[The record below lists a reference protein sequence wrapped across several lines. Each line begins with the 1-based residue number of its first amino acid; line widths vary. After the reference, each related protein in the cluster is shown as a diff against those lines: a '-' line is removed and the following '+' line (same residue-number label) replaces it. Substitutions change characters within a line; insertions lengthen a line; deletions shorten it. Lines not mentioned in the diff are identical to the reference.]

1 MSYFLPH
8 IAAMEGYV
16 PGEQPDEGG
25 FVKLNT
31 NENPYPPSPRVIEQL
46 RATDLDALR
55 LYPDPEATGVRRRL
69 ASLFGVDVDQTMIG
83 NGSDELLSIILRC
96 FAGRG
101 DAVAYPVPTYSYYKK
116 LIHIQGATEA
126 TVPFGPEFELP
137 PLLADTGARLILLAN
152 PNSPSGTLIPMAA
165 IESLATIHPGIVVVD
180 EAYVDFAA
188 TGCIELLEHCP
199 NVIVLRTM
207 SKSFSLAGMRLGF
220 ALAAAELITGMW
232 KVKDNYNVNRLGLV
246 AAEAAIDDI
255 GWMRENARRICATR
269 DELSA
274 TLQRLGFHVWKSS
287 ANFVFA
293 RVPKTAALSARSIYE
308 ELKRRRVLVRYFNQ
322 PGLDDCLRISVGTD
336 KEIGTLFAQLEPLLT
351 G

>member
-31 NENPYPPSPRVIEQL
+31 NENPYPPSPHVIERL
-46 RATDLDALR
+46 RSTDLDALR

-69 ASLFGVDVDQTMIG
+69 AGLFGVEIDQTMIG

-96 FAGRG
+96 FAGPG

-126 TVPFGPEFELP
+126 TVPFGPDFELP
-137 PLLADTGARLILLAN
+137 PLLADTAARLILLAN
-152 PNSPSGTLIPMAA
+152 PNSPSGTLIPTAA
-165 IESLATIHPGIVVVD
+165 IESLAAFHSGIVVVD
-180 EAYVDFAA
+180 EAYVDFADA
-188 TGCIELLEHCP
+188 GCTELLERCP

-220 ALAAAELITGMW
+220 ALASAKLIAGMW
-232 KVKDNYNVNRLGLV
+232 KVKDHYNVNRLGLA

-269 DELSA
+269 DELTA
-274 TLQRLGFHVWKSS
+274 GLQRLGFHVWKSA

-293 RVPKTAALSARSIYE
+293 RVPGTAALNAGSLYE

-322 PGLDDCLRISVGTD
+322 SGLDDCVRISVGTD
-336 KEIGTLFAQLEPLLT
+336 KEIGTLFAQLESLLS